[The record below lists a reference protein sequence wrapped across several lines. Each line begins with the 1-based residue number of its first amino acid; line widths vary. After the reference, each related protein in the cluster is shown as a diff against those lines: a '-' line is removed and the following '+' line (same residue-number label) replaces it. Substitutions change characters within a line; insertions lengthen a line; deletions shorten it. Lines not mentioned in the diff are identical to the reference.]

1 MFEHLRRA
9 AAASRIADEVLY
21 EQVVVE
27 LAAGERRLG
36 LWAKA
41 LSDSLGDEQKAKG
54 LYIRYRVQSIRDEI
68 EILKAGNPKSTVENV
83 SREKKSPTEPRRT
96 GAELPQ
102 PPTELSTLVD
112 MLAEALDAQGQ
123 EVHVSRLIE
132 NLRSNGFDNET
143 IETLVEDRLG
153 PNGLDLLW
161 RQPGFLQN

>member
-21 EQVVVE
+21 EQVVIE
-27 LAAGERRLG
+27 LATGEKRLG

-68 EILKAGNPKSTVENV
+68 EILKAGIPKSTVENV
-83 SREKKSPTEPRRT
+83 SRGNRSPAEPHRT
-96 GAELPQ
+96 GTELPQ
-102 PPTELSTLVD
+102 LPTELSTLVD

-123 EVHVSRLIE
+123 EDQASRLIE

-161 RQPGFLQN
+161 RQPGFSQS